1 MMIFKDLLMLPIT
14 YAHLTDRGIIS
25 VSGPDSRDYLQG
37 LISNDI
43 TQVSSDKA
51 IYAALL
57 TPQGKYL
64 FDFFIS
70 QLGEKLLIECE
81 KSRTSE
87 LMKRLRMYKLRANAD
102 LLDETED
109 YSILALWGDS
119 VREAMGLNKMGL
131 GSAKEKSGGVQ
142 MIDPRLEAV
151 GGRIIIP
158 INAAAIEIKLIGAG
172 LASLSDYD
180 LHRLKLGLPNASRDM
195 VIDKAILIESG
206 FDELNGIDWNKGCYM
221 GQELT
226 ARTKY
231 RGLVKKRLVSITIEG
246 ATPKPGTPIMVGDK
260 SVGEMRS
267 SNGKSGI
274 ALLRLDQLEND
285 ATNYI
290 CGQAILSPSKPE
302 WAKF

>member
-1 MMIFKDLLMLPIT
+1 MLPIT
-14 YAHLTDRGIIS
+14 YAHLTDRGIVS
-25 VSGPDSRDYLQG
+25 VSGPDSRDFLQG

-109 YSILALWGDS
+109 YSIFALWGDG

-151 GGRIIIP
+151 GGRIVFP
-158 INAAAIEIKLIGAG
+158 INSAATEIKLIGAR

-180 LHRLKLGLPNASRDM
+180 LHRLKLGLPNASSDM

-246 ATPKPGTPIMVGDK
+246 ATPEPGTPIMVGDK

>member
-1 MMIFKDLLMLPIT
+1 MPPIS

-25 VSGPDSRDYLQG
+25 ISGPDSRDFLQG

-43 TQVSSDKA
+43 TQVSSSKA

-81 KSRTSE
+81 KNRIND
-87 LMKRLRMYKLRANAD
+87 LIKRLQLYKLRANTD
-102 LLDETED
+102 LLNETED
-109 YSILALWGDS
+109 YSILAFWGDG
-119 VREAMGLNKMGL
+119 VNEAMGLNKMVQGY
-131 GSAKEKSGGVQ
+131 AKEKSGGVQ
-142 MIDPRLEAV
+142 MIDPRLEAA
-151 GGRIIIP
+151 GGRVILP
-158 INAAAIEIKLIGAG
+158 INSLEIEIKLIGAKP
-172 LASLSDYD
+172 ASLFDYD
-180 LHRLKLGLPNASRDM
+180 LHRLKLGLPNASSDL
-195 VIDKAILIESG
+195 VIDKALLIESG

-231 RGLVKKRLVSITIEG
+231 RGLVKKRLVLVTIEG
-246 ATPKPGTPIMVGDK
+246 ATPAPGTPIMVGDK
-260 SVGEMRS
+260 NVGEMRS
-267 SNGKSGI
+267 SNGNNGI
-274 ALLRLDQLEND
+274 ALLRLDQLENE
-285 ATNYI
+285 AAQYMCEQTV
-290 CGQAILSPSKPE
+290 LTPRKPE